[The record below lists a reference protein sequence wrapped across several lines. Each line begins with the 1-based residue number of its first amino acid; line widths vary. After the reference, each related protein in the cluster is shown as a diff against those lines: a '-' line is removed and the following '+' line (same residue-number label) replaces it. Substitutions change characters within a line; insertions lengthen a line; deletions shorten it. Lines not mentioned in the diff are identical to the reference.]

1 MNHVH
6 LYKFLDPVGGE
17 LTLGNS
23 TFKHAKPSDFND
35 VEDLTINGIFP
46 CSIEDSIQEIER
58 SFVDIII
65 RNLEV
70 EPTCPSPMIEQ
81 LRSIQAVLKADPS
94 NKDVIS
100 NGLTQASGNIYDVE
114 RMKSVTTSFVSEINE
129 FLQSYRVLCV
139 TRNLY
144 SARMWDE
151 YAVNH
156 SGIAVKIK
164 PSLSKDSKFKRFQEV
179 RYQDKRPSLY
189 KDPTLFI
196 EDSLFG
202 DKEKVIARCL
212 SEIIYTKTR
221 EWEHEEEYR
230 LVIPVLD
237 HEASWN
243 TLRYHPEEISELY
256 LGAKIEK
263 LVENEMVSS
272 AKAKNPKIKIYRARF
287 HKNGK
292 MMFVPYV

>member
-1 MNHVH
+1 MNQVL
-6 LYKFLDPVGGE
+6 LYKFLDPVGGK
-17 LTLGNS
+17 LTLGNG

-35 VEDLTINGIFP
+35 VEDLTISGVFP
-46 CSIEDSIQEIER
+46 CSIEESLQEIER
-58 SFVDIII
+58 SFVDIIF

-70 EPTCPSPMIEQ
+70 DPTCASPMREK
-81 LRSIQAVLKADPS
+81 LRSIQAVLKTDPS

-100 NGLTQASGNIYDVE
+100 NGLAEASENIYDVE
-114 RMKSVTTSFVSEINE
+114 RMKSVTASFISEINE

-139 TRNLY
+139 THNLY

-164 PSLSKDSKFKRFQEV
+164 PSLSKDSKFKLFQEV
-179 RYQDKRPSLY
+179 RYQDKRPALY

-202 DKEKVIARCL
+202 DKEQIITRCL
-212 SEIIYTKTR
+212 NEIIYTKTR
-221 EWEHEEEYR
+221 EWEHEEEHR
-230 LVIPVLD
+230 LVIPALD

-243 TLRYHPEEISELY
+243 TLSYHPEEISELY

-263 LVENEMVSS
+263 LVEDEIVSS
-272 AKAKNPKIKIYRARF
+272 ARARNPKIKIYRARF
-287 HKNGK
+287 QKNGK
-292 MMFVPYV
+292 IVFAPYV